1 MNKSVGESVF
11 LDVPPDPERTS
22 EGLRDTGY
30 EFPTAVA
37 DIIDNSIA
45 AGANTI
51 DVTLARDFGGA
62 ILVAVAD
69 DGCGMDRDGLIN
81 AMRYGSKRREDASSL
96 GKFGLGLKTAS
107 TAFCRRLSVV
117 SRPSADAPALK
128 ATWDL
133 DHIAEIGKWE
143 LRLGDPPA
151 HEVKLLDGIARG
163 KSGTLVIWEKVDRLL
178 RDYAKPDGKPAKAA
192 LKRYEDD
199 LRFHMGMVYQRFLD
213 PTDARARTVVMRL
226 NGVEVSPWDPYC
238 TGVTGK
244 PVLEQKMEVA
254 IGPTERATF
263 TLRAFVLP
271 AKDEWKDLE
280 ARREA
285 RLTNEMQ
292 GIYVYRENRR
302 IHGPDWLGM
311 YRKEP
316 HLTLCRVELSF
327 DHKLDDAFQVDI
339 KKSRILLD
347 ETLYEWL
354 RDKFLPGPR
363 REAEVRYRKGVDA
376 VITGTAALLHAASN
390 TAIHAKADNLK
401 TADLTEVD
409 GTTGNVTISNKL
421 GTTKLK
427 IRLIEPESAGQLHV
441 QPTDSLQD
449 GMLWEPA
456 FIEGNQAVRI
466 NTGHPYYHKVYVP
479 NQKSGVTIQGLDSL
493 MWALC
498 AAELGNVSEETKKNF
513 EEMRYE
519 VSRILRKLVEDLPEP
534 SEPEGESA

>member
-1 MNKSVGESVF
+1 MNKSVNESIY
-11 LDVPPDPERTS
+11 LDVPPDPQRIS

-37 DIIDNSIA
+37 DILDNSIA

-51 DVTLARDFGGA
+51 DVTLARDFGGNT
-62 ILVAVAD
+62 LVAVAD

-107 TAFCRRLSVV
+107 TAFCRRLSVI
-117 SRPSADAPALK
+117 SRPSPGTPELK

-133 DHIAEIGKWE
+133 DHIAQIGRWE
-143 LRLGDPPA
+143 LQVGLPPA
-151 HEVKLLDGIARG
+151 HEVKLLDTVAAG
-163 KSGTLVIWEKVDRLL
+163 KSGTLVIWENVDRLL
-178 RDYAKPDGKPAKAA
+178 RDYAKPDGKAAKNA

-213 PTDARARTVVMRL
+213 AADSRARTVVMRL
-226 NGVEVSPWDPYC
+226 NGVQVKAWDPYC
-238 TGVTGK
+238 TAVTGK
-244 PVLEQKMEVA
+244 PVLEQKMEVV
-254 IGPTERATF
+254 IGEAERATF

-271 AKDEWKDLE
+271 AKDEWTDLD
-280 ARREA
+280 ARKEA

-302 IHGPDWLGM
+302 IHGPDWLDM
-311 YRKEP
+311 FRKEP

-347 ETLYEWL
+347 DSLYEWL

-363 REAEVRYRKGVDA
+363 REAEARYRKGVA
-376 VITGTAALLHAASN
+376 ATVTGTAALLHSASN

-401 TADLTEVD
+401 TADVKEVD
-409 GTTGNVTISNKL
+409 GKSGDVTITNKL

-427 IRLIEPESAGQLHV
+427 IRLIEPDSAGQLHV
-441 QPTDSLQD
+441 QPADGLQD

-466 NTGHPYYHKVYVP
+466 NTRHPYYHKVYVP

-498 AAELGNVSEETKKNF
+498 AAELGNVSEENKRNF

-534 SEPEGESA
+534 VDPEGEGS